1 MIGGTVELGEAVEDV
16 YYEVGEA
23 KSGPAVR
30 ETLSEVDVGVLAG
43 GFSGIL

>member
-16 YYEVGEA
+16 YYEVGKT

-30 ETLSEVDVGVLAG
+30 ERVSEVDVGVLAG
-43 GFSGIL
+43 GVSGVL